1 MNEESEYSHLRA
13 SRWKGSG
20 YPSHHGLKLYT
31 CGGVGFGVCEF
42 GWIENGI
49 GLEMADVRPFRGI
62 RFAAAAQG
70 RDLGDYL
77 SPPFDMITPAVER
90 DLLRRSEHN
99 IVRLELAPREGSD
112 RYGYVAETQSRWES
126 DGVLMRDDDASVY
139 VTEESFEY
147 GGLRQTRRG
156 FIAAVRLE
164 EYDRGIIFPHEQ
176 TRGPWVEDRVKMMR
190 ATRSALSPLLVV
202 FQDDIRHSVGGI
214 IRAVTGGPPLETA
227 TMAGGYSLR
236 LWQLK
241 DPGTLE
247 VLNGLMRDSQI
258 FIADGHHRYE
268 AAMRYRSAIR
278 AQREIESSEAANYRM
293 MHIVSIDE
301 PGLITRGYHRVIS
314 GASEVELERLV
325 ARVSELCDV
334 QPYRRDSGET
344 AALRPGE
351 MLSAVG
357 TRTDGEF
364 VFGIYGLR
372 DEFLIA
378 RMASH
383 PESGELDSDAL
394 ARSDYSRLHRE
405 ILEVVFQKDRVDAAV
420 DFEYEVESVVS
431 RVDSGHA
438 QMGLVMRSIPM
449 REFVDIVTRGDR
461 LPPKAT
467 NFYPKPPAGAVIQSL
482 MGTL

>member
-1 MNEESEYSHLRA
+1 
-13 SRWKGSG
+13 
-20 YPSHHGLKLYT
+20 
-31 CGGVGFGVCEF
+31 
-42 GWIENGI
+42 
-49 GLEMADVRPFRGI
+49 MAEVRPFRGI
-62 RFAAAAQG
+62 RFSAASQG

-77 SPPFDMITPAVER
+77 SPPFDAITAEVER
-90 DLLRRSEHN
+90 GLLERSEHN
-99 IVRLELAPREGSD
+99 IVRLELAPREGAD
-112 RYGYVAETQSRWES
+112 RYGYVAETQKQWET
-126 DGVLMRDDDASVY
+126 DGVLMRDEEPSVY

-147 GGLRQTRRG
+147 GGIAQTRRG

-176 TRGPWVEDRVKMMR
+176 TRGPWVEDRVSMMR

-214 IRAVTGGPPLETA
+214 IRAVTGGPPLEVA

-241 DPGTLE
+241 DPGTLG

-278 AQREIESSEAANYRM
+278 ADREIESDEAVNYRM

-301 PGLITRGYHRVIS
+301 PGLITRGYHRVVH
-314 GASEVELERLV
+314 GASREEMERLEARIRAVCEVETV
-325 ARVSELCDV
+325 AFTDRVEMAWRPGDMLKV
-334 QPYRRDSGET
+334 VGKRDSGD
-344 AALRPGE
+344 L
-351 MLSAVG
+351 
-357 TRTDGEF
+357 
-364 VFGIYGLR
+364 VFGVHGL
-372 DEFLIA
+372 DGGFQIA
-378 RMASH
+378 RMPAEGDGVAFGADVAEH
-383 PESGELDSDAL
+383 
-394 ARSDYSRLHRE
+394 SDYRRLHRE
-405 ILEVVFQKDRVDAAV
+405 IFDVVFDRDRVDEVV

-431 RVDSGHA
+431 RVNSGEA
-438 QMGLVMRSIPM
+438 QLGIVMRSIPLPD
-449 REFVDIVTRGDR
+449 FVDIVTRGDR

-482 MGTL
+482 EGEL

>member
-1 MNEESEYSHLRA
+1 MAEVRA
-13 SRWKGSG
+13 
-20 YPSHHGLKLYT
+20 
-31 CGGVGFGVCEF
+31 
-42 GWIENGI
+42 
-49 GLEMADVRPFRGI
+49 FRGI
-62 RFAAAAQG
+62 RFSAASQG

-77 SPPFDMITPAVER
+77 SPPFDSITAEVER
-90 DLLRRSEHN
+90 ELLERSEHN
-99 IVRLELAPREGSD
+99 IVRLELAPREGAD
-112 RYGYVAETQSRWES
+112 RYGFVAETQARWEGE
-126 DGVLMRDDDASVY
+126 GVLMRDDEPSVY

-147 GGLRQTRRG
+147 GGVVQTRRG

-214 IRAVTGGPPLETA
+214 IRAVTGGPPLEVA

-247 VLNGLMRDSQI
+247 VLRGLMRDSAI

-278 AQREIESSEAANYRM
+278 AEREIGSDEAVNYRM

-301 PGLITRGYHRVIS
+301 PGLITRGYHRVIH
-314 GASEVELERLV
+314 GATSDEITRLVDRIEESCELETVDLTHREEKGM
-325 ARVSELCDV
+325 R
-334 QPYRRDSGET
+334 SGD
-344 AALRPGE
+344 L
-351 MLSAVG
+351 LKAVG
-357 TRTDGEF
+357 VRDDGDF
-364 VFGIYGLR
+364 VFGIYGLPGGFR
-372 DEFLIA
+372 IA
-378 RMASH
+378 RMQAG
-383 PESGELDSDAL
+383 ESSSPFGEDAVE
-394 ARSDYSRLHRE
+394 RSDYRRLHRD
-405 ILEVVFQKDRVDAAV
+405 ILDFAFGADRIDAAV
-420 DFEYEVESVVS
+420 DFEYEVENVVG
-431 RVDSGHA
+431 RVDSGEA
-438 QMGLVMRSIPM
+438 QLGIVMRSIPM
-449 REFVDIVTRGDR
+449 HEFVDIVTRGDR

-482 MGTL
+482 EGGL

>member
-1 MNEESEYSHLRA
+1 
-13 SRWKGSG
+13 
-20 YPSHHGLKLYT
+20 
-31 CGGVGFGVCEF
+31 
-42 GWIENGI
+42 
-49 GLEMADVRPFRGI
+49 MAEVRPFRGI
-62 RFAAAAQG
+62 RFSAASQG

-77 SPPFDMITPAVER
+77 SPPFDAITAKVER
-90 DLLRRSEHN
+90 GLLERSEHN
-99 IVRLELAPREGSD
+99 IVRLELAPREGAD
-112 RYGYVAETQSRWES
+112 RYGYVAETQKQWEA
-126 DGVLMRDDDASVY
+126 DGVLMRDSEPSVY

-147 GGLRQTRRG
+147 GGVAQTRRG

-176 TRGPWVEDRVKMMR
+176 TRGPWVEDRVSMMR

-214 IRAVTGGPPLETA
+214 IRAVTGGPPLEVA

-241 DPGTLE
+241 DPGTLG

-278 AQREIESSEAANYRM
+278 ADREIESDEAVNYRM

-301 PGLITRGYHRVIS
+301 PGLITRGYHRVVHD
-314 GASEVELERLV
+314 ASREEVERLE
-325 ARVSELCDV
+325 ARIRAVCEVETVSLTNRVEM
-334 QPYRRDSGET
+334 
-344 AALRPGE
+344 AWRPGD
-351 MLSAVG
+351 MLKAVG
-357 TRTDGEF
+357 KRDGGDL
-364 VFGIYGLR
+364 VFGMYGLGGV
-372 DEFLIA
+372 FQIA
-378 RMASH
+378 RMPAEGDGVAFGADVAEH
-383 PESGELDSDAL
+383 
-394 ARSDYSRLHRE
+394 SDYRRLHRE
-405 ILEVVFQKDRVDAAV
+405 VLDVVFHRDRVDEVV

-431 RVDSGHA
+431 RVNSGDA
-438 QMGLVMRSIPM
+438 QLGIVMRSIPLPD
-449 REFVDIVTRGDR
+449 FVDIVTRGDR

-482 MGTL
+482 EGGL

>member
-1 MNEESEYSHLRA
+1 
-13 SRWKGSG
+13 
-20 YPSHHGLKLYT
+20 
-31 CGGVGFGVCEF
+31 
-42 GWIENGI
+42 
-49 GLEMADVRPFRGI
+49 MAEVRPFRGI

-77 SPPFDMITPAVER
+77 SPPFDMITTAVER
-90 DLLRRSEHN
+90 DLLARSEHN
-99 IVRLELAPREGSD
+99 IVRLELAPREGAN
-112 RYGYVAETQSRWES
+112 RYQFVAETQERWES
-126 DGVLMRDDDASVY
+126 QGVLMRDDEPSVY

-147 GGLRQTRRG
+147 GGKRQTRRG

-227 TMAGGYSLR
+227 TMAGGYNLR

-247 VLNGLMRDSQI
+247 VLNGLMSDSQI

-278 AQREIESSEAANYRM
+278 AKREISSKEAANFRM

-301 PGLITRGYHRVIS
+301 PGLITRGYHRVIHGVTRDELTKLKDLIS
-314 GASEVELERLV
+314 RNCEIESVALPDSADGA
-325 ARVSELCDV
+325 ARH
-334 QPYRRDSGET
+334 GEI
-344 AALRPGE
+344 LK
-351 MLSAVG
+351 SVG
-357 TRTDGEF
+357 SRQDHNF
-364 VFGIYGLR
+364 VFGMYGGPGG
-372 DEFLIA
+372 FKIA
-378 RMASH
+378 RARNS
-383 PESGELDSDAL
+383 ESGSPFGADVA
-394 ARSDYSRLHRE
+394 ARSDYSRLHRDFLNIAFE
-405 ILEVVFQKDRVDAAV
+405 GERAEATV
-420 DFEYEVESVVS
+420 DFEYEVENVVS
-431 RVDSGHA
+431 RVDSGEA
-438 QMGLVMRSIPM
+438 QLGIVMRSIPM
-449 REFVDIVTRGDR
+449 HEFVDIVTRGDR